1 MLVYGVL
8 EAVGVAVD
16 QWFGYHADPST
27 SYASLGGVW
36 LFVGLAAVGLIPA
49 SVFLRRVS

>member
-1 MLVYGVL
+1 VL

-16 QWFGYHADPST
+16 QWFGYRADPGT

-36 LFVGLAAVGLIPA
+36 LFAGVAAVGLVPA
-49 SVFLRRVS
+49 SMFLRRVS